1 MDLNLRKK
9 CDMFHYNRI
18 RLGTETLKT
27 LVMTNIHT

>member
-1 MDLNLRKK
+1 
-9 CDMFHYNRI
+9 MFHYNRI